1 MIRILVLVLAA
12 ANLLYW
18 GWSRWV
24 REDSPRLI
32 APGTAATATASPVTP
47 AAQAPCTR
55 VGPIAGEVEA
65 MAIEQLLRDMRLQ
78 PLRRTVTA
86 DVREGWWVYV
96 ASADAATQA
105 RTLRTI
111 QGAGIDD
118 ASAMRDDPEFRVS
131 VGLFTDQSR
140 AESRAG
146 AVRALRL
153 EPVVAERMKQAT
165 STWFEMPGIAPSA
178 VDTAQLASEGVD
190 TAALEVQE
198 CPEDISIDS
207 ILPPPAPAPTG
218 ATAAEGASRATV

>member
-1 MIRILVLVLAA
+1 MIRVLVLVLAA
-12 ANLLYW
+12 ANLFYW

-24 REDSPRLI
+24 SEESPRLI
-32 APGTAATATASPVTP
+32 APGTATAAAASPVTP

-55 VGPIAGEVEA
+55 VGPIAEEVEA

-96 ASADAATQA
+96 ANADAATQA

-131 VGLFTDQSR
+131 VGLFIDQSR
-140 AESRAG
+140 AERRAG

-178 VDTAQLASEGVD
+178 VDRTQLAAEGVD
-190 TAALEVQE
+190 TAVLEIRE
-198 CPEDISIDS
+198 CPDDVSIET
-207 ILPPPAPAPTG
+207 ILPPAPTG
-218 ATAAEGASRATV
+218 ATSSEGAERATV